1 VQTKVLTMEDTS
13 SATHQRILVVE
24 DENDLQDLLRFNLE
38 RDGFEVETAA
48 SGERAL
54 ELIRTQSPDLVLLDL
69 MLPGVDGLTVCRN
82 LRNDPETAKVPVV
95 MLTAKG
101 EETDVVVGLE
111 LGADDYVTKPFS
123 PRVLLARIKAVL
135 RRHDLDEAEPDRETV
150 IRFHDLVIDPG
161 KHMVRVGDQ
170 PVDLTVT
177 EFKLLSLLA
186 GRRGRVF
193 TRSQIIEAIHGQLAA
208 VTDRSVDVQVVSLRR
223 KLGDMGEFLQT
234 VRGVG
239 YRFKE

>member
-1 VQTKVLTMEDTS
+1 MQTKVLTMEDTS